1 MDLNQLPSAVEDFH
15 AAILESKPILIAMI
29 EILREYDVTEG
40 AVRARFEAHFRLT
53 PEQFVKRIRPKRR
66 ARPTVIIYKRKK
78 VSASL

>member
-1 MDLNQLPSAVEDFH
+1 MDLSQLPSAVEDFH

-53 PEQFVKRIRPKRR
+53 PEQFVKRIPPKRR
-66 ARPTVIIYKRKK
+66 VRTVIIYKRKK
-78 VSASL
+78 VSVSL